1 MLIGLIQSCSVSD
14 PSSEQNIPIV
24 AKPTATTIATEAV
37 REPNEAIAEVQ
48 SIAATVSKR
57 EKADQSIAEAQNEK
71 RAQTN
76 LPFFCAPDEYKAFFE
91 KFVWGKDEQGKD
103 IRARYTADR
112 IQVRNYHKPDQ
123 VLEVLRRR
131 DDEFS
136 IDLRDYRW
144 VQLVPS
150 PVDNSPY
157 TRLKLDIDRIS
168 ADTFRVDYIKAQYK
182 YTGNETG
189 TESEEVV
196 QTFGNPAAYIFQH
209 RNGCWRLTQKLR
221 VN

>member
-1 MLIGLIQSCSVSD
+1 MLVRQRLFKLSLLSGVALTSAVLSVTLTHRSALACGGSALD
-14 PSSEQNIPIV
+14 PGWGDCYIREQQQQYQQEIINENIRQQNRP
-24 AKPTATTIATEAV
+24 EAV
-37 REPNEAIAEVQ
+37 RESNEAIAEVQ

-57 EKADQSIAEAQNEK
+57 ETADQLIAEAQNEK

-112 IQVRNYHKPDQ
+112 I
-123 VLEVLRRR
+123 
-131 DDEFS
+131 
-136 IDLRDYRW
+136 
-144 VQLVPS
+144 
-150 PVDNSPY
+150 
-157 TRLKLDIDRIS
+157 S

-196 QTFGNPAAYIFQH
+196 QTFGSPAAYIFQH

-221 VN
+221 SVN